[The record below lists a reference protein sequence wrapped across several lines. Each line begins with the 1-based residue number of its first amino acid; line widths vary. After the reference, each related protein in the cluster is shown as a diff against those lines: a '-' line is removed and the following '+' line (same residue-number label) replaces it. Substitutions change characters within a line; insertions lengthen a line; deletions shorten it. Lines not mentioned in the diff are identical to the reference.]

1 MQLSWRQLLHHSICV
16 FAFFFVQARVLVSS
30 ALDFVPKFCGK
41 QGRPRES
48 LKGSQPRGPHLTPP
62 ASSAP
67 SFLHLGAP
75 LTGSSLTKALF
86 NFGMPVGGNWFSAVR
101 VFRGGT
107 QKGAV
112 PNAGC
117 CTSLALVNTRSQ
129 TSTAKMDICAPPG
142 IFMSNKKKNCWPFP
156 ANAKKKVHFGGF
168 KR

>member
-41 QGRPRES
+41 RES

-86 NFGMPVGGNWFSAVR
+86 NFGMPVGGNWFSAAVR

-142 IFMSNKKKNCWPFP
+142 IFMSNKKKTAGLSRRTP
-156 ANAKKKVHFGGF
+156 KKSAFRGF
-168 KR
+168 